1 MSMSIKYNYN
11 YNIIE
16 KEAKA
21 YKYKY
26 PTYENYILKKKYYDR
41 QAYKKSLKYI
51 IKLGKEHC
59 YLTTDKDGLYVPCF
73 N

>member
-1 MSMSIKYNYN
+1 MAMSIKYNYN

-26 PTYENYILKKKYYDR
+26 PTYEKYILKKTYYDN
-41 QAYKKSLKYI
+41 QAYKKRLQYI
-51 IKLGKEHC
+51 IKLGKKYG
-59 YLTTDKDGLYVPCF
+59 YLTTDKDGLYIPCF